1 MLLRKRD
8 FLGVKWELVLPV
20 LAISLVFPAL
30 VTAATPG
37 FATRSPNVVFILAD
51 DLGVEGVQS
60 YGSEIETP
68 NLSAL
73 AAAGLQVD
81 NAHAMPICTPSRVR
95 ILTGRDSGRN
105 YRDFGHLDEKETT
118 MAQLLRRGGYRTML
132 AGKWQLGRGLDRRLV
147 GASPAAAGFDEYLA
161 WQIQDEDVGSRY
173 WGPTLWRNGVRET
186 VEDRVFGPDLVNDA
200 VLDFIGRNR
209 EVPFFV
215 FYSMLLPH
223 DPFVL
228 TPEMAG
234 PADRSLKFAGMVR
247 YMDRLVGSVINRLK
261 ELGLQEN
268 TLIVFTADNGT
279 HPSITT
285 KSNGQPVRGGKGRT
299 TDAGTHVPFIVAG
312 PGVSKAGVRSTA
324 LVDVADILPTLV
336 DITGIPKPVAD
347 IDGVSLRPLLT
358 GERSAVRDAI
368 YQAYRSTS
376 YDPFEI
382 YAFDARWK
390 LYSDGRFFD
399 RANDPLER
407 SPLRTEALVGSA
419 AQAHARLA
427 AFIAAQPRPLET
439 RPTPP

>member
-1 MLLRKRD
+1 
-8 FLGVKWELVLPV
+8 
-20 LAISLVFPAL
+20 
-30 VTAATPG
+30 
-37 FATRSPNVVFILAD
+37 
-51 DLGVEGVQS
+51 
-60 YGSEIETP
+60 
-68 NLSAL
+68 
-73 AAAGLQVD
+73 
-81 NAHAMPICTPSRVR
+81 
-95 ILTGRDSGRN
+95 
-105 YRDFGHLDEKETT
+105 
-118 MAQLLRRGGYRTML
+118 
-132 AGKWQLGRGLDRRLV
+132 
-147 GASPAAAGFDEYLA
+147 
-161 WQIQDEDVGSRY
+161 
-173 WGPTLWRNGVRET
+173 
-186 VEDRVFGPDLVNDA
+186 
-200 VLDFIGRNR
+200 
-209 EVPFFV
+209 
-215 FYSMLLPH
+215 
-223 DPFVL
+223 
-228 TPEMAG
+228 
-234 PADRSLKFAGMVR
+234 MVR

-285 KSNGQPVRGGKGRT
+285 RSNGQPVRGGKGRT

-399 RANDPLER
+399 RAHDPLER

-419 AQAHARLA
+419 AQAYARLA